1 MASDTVLEVK
11 DLSMTYQIRQGEV
24 KAVQDVSFRLGRGQS
39 LGLVG
44 ESGCGKSS
52 VANCLMGLLPDNAR
66 VSNGQV
72 ILGGEDLLALPEETL
87 RLFRW
92 NRIAMVFQAAMNV
105 LDPVYR
111 VGHQIMEAIEAHTQ
125 PGAIRNRASGWRS
138 PTGLTAR
145 TPGRPA
151 DDDARQKVAELF
163 RKVGLDPRLM
173 DRYPHEF
180 SGGMRQRAVIAMA
193 LSCDPDVIIADEPT
207 TALDVIMQDRILRE
221 LKAIQADTD
230 LAVIYISHDIA
241 VIAEVTDVVAVM
253 YAGRLVE
260 LGSTAEVL
268 TSPMHHYTVALTSS
282 FPSLLGDKRPLTVL
296 GGEPPDLLSPQPG
309 CPFAPRCRAATEVC
323 KAEPPPR
330 VSRGDHWATCWHP
343 ESEGGMLDGVRQD
356 LPDPDRRPA
365 Q

>member
-1 MASDTVLEVK
+1 MPAQSGGVPVTAPNSEAVLEVN

-66 VSNGQV
+66 VSNGQI
-72 ILGGEDLLALPEETL
+72 ILGGQDLLAMPEETL

-111 VGHQIMEAIEAHTQ
+111 VGHQIVEAIEAHS
-125 PGAIRNRASGWRS
+125 PDFAEADSRAR
-138 PTGLTAR
+138 
-145 TPGRPA
+145 
-151 DDDARQKVAELF
+151 VAELF

-221 LKAIQADTD
+221 LKAIQTDTD
-230 LAVIYISHDIA
+230 LAV
-241 VIAEVTDVVAVM
+241 VAEVTDSVAVM

-268 TSPMHHYTVALTSS
+268 TSPMHHYTAALTSS

-309 CPFAPRCRAATEVC
+309 CPFAPRCPAATEIC
-323 KAEPPPR
+323 WAEPPPTVVR
-330 VSRGDHWATCWHP
+330 RPSTGSGHDAGGNHWAACWHP
-343 ESEGGMLDGVRQD
+343 ADPAATLNVRQAHGE
-356 LPDPDRRPA
+356 LVEPEREL
-365 Q
+365 